1 MNKGKIQRTMGFPG
15 GSVANNKPAN
25 AGDMGPIVL
34 CIFPL
39 FIASTYF
46 LTVNIVIWSLLN
58 RTYYHHHNSTKVFMV
73 SFYLQCIISPYPSIA
88 YLTCC
93 SVTKSLW
100 ALCDPMDYSTHN
112 FPVCHYLPEFSQTH
126 VHGLVMPS
134 SHLVLC
140 CSLSS
145 CPQFF
150 PASGPLPMSQLFI
163 SGEQSIGTPASASV
177 LTMNIQGEESDSSL
191 LYWEPIEGARQ
202 RWFPEGFAFKA
213 HSSEDTQAVTNC
225 PCVPIQARWWQ
236 CCQRKVPHLPQRC
249 SR

>member
-1 MNKGKIQRTMGFPG
+1 MSPALAGLLFATEPPGK
-15 GSVANNKPAN
+15 
-25 AGDMGPIVL
+25 PIVL

-126 VHGLVMPS
+126 VHWVGDAIQS
-134 SHLVLC
+134 SHP
-140 CSLSS
+140 LS
-145 CPQFF
+145 
-150 PASGPLPMSQLFI
+150 PASGSFPVSQLFT
-163 SGEQSIGTPASASV
+163 SGSQSIRASTSESV
-177 LTMNIQGEESDSSL
+177 LSVNFQS
-191 LYWEPIEGARQ
+191 
-202 RWFPEGFAFKA
+202 WFPLGLTGLISNLAYSFHKTDE
-213 HSSEDTQAVTNC
+213 T
-225 PCVPIQARWWQ
+225 
-236 CCQRKVPHLPQRC
+236 
-249 SR
+249 